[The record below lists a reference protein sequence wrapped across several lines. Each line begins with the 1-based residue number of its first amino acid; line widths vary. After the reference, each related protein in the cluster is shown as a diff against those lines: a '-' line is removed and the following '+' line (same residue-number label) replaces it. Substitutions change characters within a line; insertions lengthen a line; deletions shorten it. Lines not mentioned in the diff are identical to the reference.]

1 MRQFLAIRFMAIVG
15 LTALLSMFGSVQK
28 SLANVPVGTRVPNF
42 VLADASGQTQA
53 LADFR
58 DKKAVVLVFL
68 GTECPVANLYVPDLV
83 ALQDKYFDQGVQFI
97 AINPNPGD
105 TPEEIAKHADEYG
118 LKLPVW
124 IDAGGRVAQTLG
136 VTRTPEVLLLD
147 DRAAVRYRGRIDDRY
162 GVDFKRSEPT
172 RRDLEVAIGE
182 LLADMPV
189 SVSETEPTGC
199 LVTYESKVSS
209 ATPVTYSKEV
219 SRIVQENCQKCHHAG
234 TAAPFEMLTYDDVM
248 NHGEMIKEV
257 VQRRQMPPW
266 HADPR
271 YGTFSNDRRLT
282 EEEIDTLVAWVDGG
296 MALGDE
302 KELPAT
308 VEYAEGWTIGKPDII
323 FEMPEEVTVPA
334 SGTVA
339 YRYFTTETNFTED
352 VWIQAAEA
360 RPGNRAAVHHII
372 AFYQEPGKE
381 PSRRFEDQWIVATAP
396 GDMPLVLPPGVGRK
410 IPKGSKI
417 VWQMHYTPTGKEE
430 TDRSQIGLIVYKG
443 TEPPKFEAR
452 TRGLANVR
460 LAIPPG
466 ASHHEVKSRLTVPA
480 DVLLL
485 SFSPHMHVRGKDF
498 EYKAT
503 FPDGKQEVLLSV
515 PQYDFNWQ
523 STYRLPEPRLLPKG
537 TKVECVAHYDN
548 STHNPANPDPNKEV
562 HWGDQTW
569 EEMMI
574 GYMDY
579 MLADG
584 VAATAVDAAAPGEDV
599 LDTPRP

>member
-1 MRQFLAIRFMAIVG
+1 MRQFGTVRGACYLAV
-15 LTALLSMFGSVQK
+15 TLLATSAAFATLAK
-28 SLANVPVGTRVPNF
+28 ANVPVGTRVPNF
-42 VLADASGQTQA
+42 VLADAAGQTQA

-58 DKKAVVLVFL
+58 DQKAVVLVFL

-83 ALQDKYFDQGVQFI
+83 AMQEKYRDQGVRFI
-97 AINPNPGD
+97 AINANPTD
-105 TPEEIAKHADEYG
+105 TAEEIAKHAEEYG

-124 IDAGGRVAQTLG
+124 IDAGGRVARTLG

-162 GVDFKRSEPT
+162 GVDYKRNEAT
-172 RRDLEVAIGE
+172 RHDLAEAIDE
-182 LLADMPV
+182 HLAGKPV
-189 SVSETEPTGC
+189 TIAETEPVGC
-199 LVTYESKVSS
+199 LITFPS
-209 ATPVTYSKEV
+209 AKEINANVTYSKEV
-219 SRIVQENCQKCHHAG
+219 ARIVQENCQKCHHAG
-234 TAAPFEMLTYDDVM
+234 TAAPFEMLSFDDVM

-282 EEEIDTLVAWVDGG
+282 EQEIDTLVAWVDAG
-296 MALGDE
+296 MPRGDD
-302 KELPAT
+302 KDLPPT
-308 VEYAEGWTIGKPDII
+308 VEYADGWTIGKPDII
-323 FEMPEEVTVPA
+323 FEMPEEVSVPA
-334 SGTVA
+334 SGTVP
-339 YRYFTTETNFTED
+339 YRYFTTETNFEED

-396 GDMPLVLPPGVGRK
+396 GDMPLVLPPGVARK

-430 TDRSQIGLIVYKG
+430 TDRSQIGLILYKG
-443 TEPPKFEAR
+443 DEPPKYEAR

-460 LAIPPG
+460 LQIPPG
-466 ASHHEVKSRLTVPA
+466 ASHHEVKSQLTVPA
-480 DVLLL
+480 DVYLL

-523 STYRLPEPRLLPKG
+523 STYRLPEPRFVPKG
-537 TKVECVAHYDN
+537 TKIQCVAHYDN
-548 STHNPANPDPNKEV
+548 SPNNPANPDPKIEV

-574 GYMDY
+574 GYLDY

-584 VAATAVDAAAPGEDV
+584 VPKEAADKAAPGEDV
-599 LDTPRP
+599 LDTPKP